1 MGLIFLIERK
11 MRGKRAKWP
20 FFDLPYFARGGAISE
35 TNQPWHEYRP
45 PAAPNTTNRY
55 PDASNR

>member
-1 MGLIFLIERK
+1 MGLIFLIEQK

-20 FFDLPYFARGGAISE
+20 FSIYGGAISE
-35 TNQPWHEYRP
+35 TNQPWHEYQP
-45 PAAPNTTNRY
+45 PAAPNTTKRY